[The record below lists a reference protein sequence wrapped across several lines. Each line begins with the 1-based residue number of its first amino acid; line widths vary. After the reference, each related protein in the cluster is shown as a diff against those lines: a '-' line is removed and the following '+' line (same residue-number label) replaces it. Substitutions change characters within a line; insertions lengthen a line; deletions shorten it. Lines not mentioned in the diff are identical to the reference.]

1 MDDNDWFNCTIH
13 SLFMA
18 VWMVLLYQLSEW
30 YNSVCTTRACLFI
43 TGFFQ
48 SYSVTIVVSQFI
60 IGTTVSL
67 LTEPITL
74 GSAVSLFSKKV
85 APDVQGRHA

>member
-1 MDDNDWFNCTIH
+1 MTGLIAQFIACSWLFGWFYFI
-13 SLFMA
+13 
-18 VWMVLLYQLSEW
+18 
-30 YNSVCTTRACLFI
+30 NSVNGITLFAQQEHVCLLLVF
-43 TGFFQ
+43 
-48 SYSVTIVVSQFI
+48 SVTIVVSQFI